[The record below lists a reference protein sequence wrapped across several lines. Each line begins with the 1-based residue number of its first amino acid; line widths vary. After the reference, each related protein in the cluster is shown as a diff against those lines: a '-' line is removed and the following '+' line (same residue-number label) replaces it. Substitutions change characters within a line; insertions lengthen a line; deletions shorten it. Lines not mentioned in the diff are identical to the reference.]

1 MIDDDS
7 APASAAVAQTGR
19 LVVDM
24 SMSLDGFVTAAGA
37 DLDHG
42 LGVGG
47 EPLHAWALDAKTAA
61 DTEII
66 EAAIA
71 RTGAILM
78 GRRTFDFVDG
88 PNGWQGDLGYGAE
101 GDQHAPPP
109 AFVVTHT
116 EPDEVRLQGRF
127 TFVTNGLHEA
137 LANARVAAQ
146 GKDVVVM
153 GGGHLAHA
161 YLEAG
166 LVDVVVIHLA
176 PIVLGGGTSLFAS
189 PSTATH
195 RLELLESVS
204 TPAAEHLTY
213 RVRPKPD
220 MNDQRLH

>member
-1 MIDDDS
+1 MICDDS

-66 EAAIA
+66 EAAVA

-78 GRRTFDFVDG
+78 GPRTFDFVDG
-88 PNGWQGDLGYGAE
+88 PNGWRGDLGYGAE
-101 GDQHAPPP
+101 RDQHAPPP

-116 EPDEVRLQGRF
+116 EADEVRLQGRF

-146 GKDVVVM
+146 GKTSSSWVEGTLLTPISRPVSSM
-153 GGGHLAHA
+153 WSSSIRAHRPRRRHIA
-161 YLEAG
+161 
-166 LVDVVVIHLA
+166 V
-176 PIVLGGGTSLFAS
+176 AS

-195 RLELLESVS
+195 RLELVESVS
-204 TPAAEHLTY
+204 TPEAEHLTY